1 MEGKK
6 RCAIYTRK
14 SVEEGLDMNYNTL
27 EAQRDACLSYV
38 ASQKANGWVCVPEK
52 YDDGGYSGGTL
63 ERPALKR
70 LLADCEAGL
79 VDIVVIYKIDRLT
92 RSIGDFAELSKMFD
106 KWNVSFVSV
115 TQDINT
121 STSAGRM
128 MLNILLTFAQYER
141 EIIGERIRDKFAASR
156 RKGIWMGGSVP
167 FGYRVENRKL
177 LPDDKEAPIVRE
189 IYSRFIEARSCRAVA
204 TWLNESAH
212 THPRSGLRWNT
223 SHVNR
228 ILRNHTYCGNVLYKE
243 KVYKGEH
250 EPLVEMGT
258 WELVQEILQANSPVE
273 RKHGRPRKRNAPL
286 QGIIRCGHCGGAMS
300 PAFTRKRGREY
311 CYYVCE
317 TDTKRDVPCCPVRR
331 LPAGDIEAAV
341 AEQLGILFRTPTF
354 ATFVAKNLGTDT
366 VEVISALNDI
376 HDFWND
382 LFPAERERL
391 VALLVRSV
399 TVREDGLQILVKTGG
414 MKGILRD
421 LEDVEN

>member
-1 MEGKK
+1 MECKK
-6 RCAIYTRK
+6 RCAVYARK
-14 SVEEGLDMNYNTL
+14 SVEEGLDMNFNSL
-27 EAQRDACLSYV
+27 DAQRDACLSYI
-38 ASQKANGWVCVPEK
+38 ASQKANGWVCVPEQ

-156 RKGIWMGGSVP
+156 KKGIWMGGSVP
-167 FGYRVENRKL
+167 LGYRVENRKL
-177 LPDDKEAPIVRE
+177 LPDEGNAPVVRE
-189 IYSRFIEARSCRAVA
+189 IFRQFIALGSCRRVAV
-204 TWLNESAH
+204 WLNENIQA
-212 THPRSGLRWNT
+212 HPRSGLRWNT
-223 SHVNR
+223 SHVHR
-228 ILRNHTYCGNVLYKE
+228 ILRNHTYCGNVFYKGQI
-243 KVYKGEH
+243 YKGEH
-250 EPLVEMGT
+250 PALIDLQT
-258 WELVQEILQANSPVE
+258 WDKAQEILQEHSPVD
-273 RKHGRPRKRNAPL
+273 RQRGRLRQRNAPL
-286 QGIIRCGHCGGAMS
+286 QGIIKCGHCGGAMS
-300 PAFTRKRGREY
+300 PAFTKRRGREY

-341 AEQLGILFRTPTF
+341 AEQLGVLLRTPTF
-354 ATFVAKNLGTDT
+354 ATLVARNLGADT
-366 VEVISALNDI
+366 TEVIAALKDI
-376 HDFWND
+376 HDFWKD

-399 TVREDGLQILVKTGG
+399 TVREDGLQIVVKTGG